1 MTPKP
6 QAGKAQRTLTPVL
19 VERLLTQARAVAM
32 LRTALD
38 VQSNRIGI
46 YEDSRRAKAQNRRAC
61 RITQVVRSAAIVAG
75 LLLAF
80 AGRASADPPSPL
92 TFAPT
97 DPPPRPALLL
107 PLYASYVGLQVTD
120 GYLTWTAVHH
130 GAVEQNV
137 IVKPIA
143 GNAPGLLGVKVG
155 ISVATILL
163 MERLRHDH
171 PRAAVWMMVA
181 LNSGAS
187 WVVWRNRQWL
197 P

>member
-1 MTPKP
+1 MR
-6 QAGKAQRTLTPVL
+6 GKERSALTTLERSPRTI
-19 VERLLTQARAVAM
+19 VAM

-61 RITQVVRSAAIVAG
+61 RTAQGVVSAAIVAG
-75 LLLAF
+75 LLLA
-80 AGRASADPPSPL
+80 S
-92 TFAPT
+92 
-97 DPPPRPALLL
+97 
-107 PLYASYVGLQVTD
+107 D

-137 IVKPIA
+137 IVKPVA

-155 ISVATILL
+155 MSVATILL

-187 WVVWRNRQWL
+187 WVVWRNRQRL